1 MERETIV
8 AIILAAGQGR
18 RMNTKVQK
26 QYLLLNGYPILYYS
40 LKAFQESP
48 ADEIIVV
55 AGAPELDYCQKE
67 IVERYGFSKVKAV
80 VSGGKE
86 RYHSVYQGLK
96 AAGEPDYVL
105 IHDGARPLVTPEIIE
120 RTLADARRY
129 GASVAG
135 MPVKDTVKLAD
146 EEGFTSFTPDRNRV
160 WMVQTPQTFSFPLIF
175 DAYRQLIEK
184 ETAGQEISVTDD
196 AMVLEAM
203 TGNKTKLTEGSY
215 ENLKITTPSD
225 LQIAQAFMGLNG
237 LKEQEV

>member
-1 MERETIV
+1 MKRETIV
-8 AIILAAGQGR
+8 AIILAAGQGK
-18 RMNTKVQK
+18 RMNAKVQK
-26 QYLLLNGYPILYYS
+26 QYLLLKGYPVLYYS
-40 LKAFQESP
+40 LKAFEESP

-55 AGAPELDYCQKE
+55 SGASELEYCQKE
-67 IVERYGFSKVKAV
+67 IIEKYGFSKVKAV
-80 VSGGKE
+80 VPGGKE

-105 IHDGARPLVTPEIIE
+105 IHDGARPFVTPEIIE
-120 RTLADARRY
+120 RTLGDARRY

-146 EEGFTSFTPDRNRV
+146 EEGFTSVTPDRSRV

-184 ETAGQEISVTDD
+184 EAAGQKISVTDD
-196 AMVLEAM
+196 AMVLETM

-225 LQIAQAFMGLNG
+225 LQIAEAFIEGYG
-237 LKEQEV
+237 LKEEEV